1 MPWSSSVE
9 QCGDL
14 WGGGCE
20 EDQTGVKRSSATHI
34 FASYIWGSQN
44 AVTIWLKYMSYTLVL
59 KPPTG

>member
-20 EDQTGVKRSSATHI
+20 EDQTGVKRSSATQMHHI
-34 FASYIWGSQN
+34 FEVAKTQLQYD
-44 AVTIWLKYMSYTLVL
+44 
-59 KPPTG
+59 